1 MTHNA
6 GLVERILQCP
16 PLPTL
21 PRVAMD
27 VLSLA
32 ERPDVSTRALA
43 RVVSRDPALVAK
55 ILRTVNSGACA
66 PGHRIG
72 NLDRALEL
80 LGPDGIRTLV
90 LGFSLAGD
98 LRKTRSHGGFDRGAY
113 WRRSVYAGA
122 AAEILADEFRPP
134 LREEAF
140 LAAVL
145 MDIGMLALDRVLGEA
160 YGRLTASAASHEDL
174 CALEER
180 SLGLTHA
187 RVAGILAG
195 RWGLPDVLAIPIA
208 HHHGPGGGAGS
219 PAAAKELTEIVALAG
234 RCADVYVDAR
244 PEWPLADV
252 RRTLL
257 DRYGVGEIACG
268 TILYRIG
275 VKTRELAP
283 LFDVPVEEA
292 AEHEAILKRATA
304 GLQRLT
310 RGLTAGG
317 GGDGSSPDK
326 RRSAR
331 HARDGVI
338 TVYPCRDGRPGKGLP
353 ARFHNASTKGIGLS
367 IGEPLAPGDAFLVR
381 LPQPEGPPASIL
393 YTVLRCER
401 VGESACRIGA
411 ELTCVLRPPPE
422 QPRPGGRLGR
432 REEDVDRIRR
442 AILASG

>member
-1 MTHNA
+1 MTMNA

-32 ERPDVSTRALA
+32 ERPDVTTRALA

-66 PGHRIG
+66 PGRKVG

-80 LGPDGIRTLV
+80 LGLEGIRTLV

-122 AAEILADEFRPP
+122 AAEILTDEFRLP

-145 MDIGMLALDRVLGEA
+145 MDIGMLALDRVLGEE
-160 YGRLTASAASHEDL
+160 YGGLTASAASHEDL
-174 CALEER
+174 CALEKA

-187 RVAGILAG
+187 EVAEILAG
-195 RWGLPDVLAIPIA
+195 RWALPEVLAIPIA
-208 HHHGPGGGAGS
+208 HHHRPGAVES
-219 PAAAKELTEIVALAG
+219 SSAVKDLTEVVALAG

-257 DRYGVGEIACG
+257 ERYGVGEIACG

-283 LFDVPVEEA
+283 LFDVPVEDA
-292 AEHEAILKRATA
+292 GEHEAILKRATA
-304 GLQRLT
+304 GLQKLT
-310 RGLTAGG
+310 RGLTSAG
-317 GGDGSSPDK
+317 GSSPDK
-326 RRSAR
+326 RRAAR

-338 TVYPCRDGRPGKGLP
+338 TVYPCRDGQPGKGLP

-367 IGEPLAPGDAFLVR
+367 INEPLPPGDQFLVR
-381 LPQPEGPPASIL
+381 LPQPEGPAASIL

-401 VGESACRIGA
+401 VGESAYRIGA

-432 REEDVDRIRR
+432 TEKDVDRIRR